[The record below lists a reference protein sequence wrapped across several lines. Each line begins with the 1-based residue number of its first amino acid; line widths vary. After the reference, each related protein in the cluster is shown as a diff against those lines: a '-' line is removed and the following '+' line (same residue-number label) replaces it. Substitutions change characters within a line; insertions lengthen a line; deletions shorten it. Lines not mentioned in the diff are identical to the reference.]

1 MYVNSDCFQNGCKFG
16 WMCVLLKCLCFEF
29 WIVNMW
35 ALMCVDMCV
44 WVYIFYVFPY
54 WIYRFDLLEVSSLCV
69 FLCYGGYCICDL
81 VFQLCYEFVFL
92 RLNFMGCVHV
102 YDVIR
107 SKFMFILGFNY
118 VFFFHFF
125 IKIDSFLIILNVDM
139 AFFYI
144 T

>member
-1 MYVNSDCFQNGCKFG
+1 
-16 WMCVLLKCLCFEF
+16 
-29 WIVNMW
+29 
-35 ALMCVDMCV
+35 MCVDMCV

-125 IKIDSFLIILNVDM
+125 IKIDSFLIILNADM
-139 AFFYI
+139 ALF
-144 T
+144 